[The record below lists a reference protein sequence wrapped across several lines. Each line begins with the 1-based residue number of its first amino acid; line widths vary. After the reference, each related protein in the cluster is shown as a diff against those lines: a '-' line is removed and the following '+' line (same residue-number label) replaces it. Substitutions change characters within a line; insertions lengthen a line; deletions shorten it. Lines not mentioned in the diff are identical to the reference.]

1 MTTQW
6 YAVCTRP
13 QQELKVSAALT
24 KKGIENLCP
33 LTRKMLVSNGFRKK
47 LTWNPVFPSF
57 VFVHITEAQF
67 NTVLRTNDVMSFMY
81 WMGKPAVVNDA
92 DIKTI
97 EQFTTRYPNVTVQKT
112 AIIKNAV
119 LAAAA
124 FDETAEEEVELQ
136 DERIRTV
143 VPSLGFILTA
153 SREKNYRVINTN
165 IERGKMID

>member
-13 QQELKVSAALT
+13 QQELKASAALT
-24 KKGIENLCP
+24 KKGIENFCP

-47 LTWNPVFPSF
+47 IAWNPVFPSF
-57 VFVHITEAQF
+57 VFVHVTEAEF
-67 NTVLRTNDVMSFMY
+67 NTVLRTNDVVSFMY
-81 WMGKPAVVNDA
+81 WMGKPAVVADA

-97 EQFTTRYPNVTVQKT
+97 EQFASRYPNVTVQKT
-112 AIIKNAV
+112 AIIKNALV
-119 LAAAA
+119 AASV
-124 FDETAEEEVELQ
+124 FTETADEDNDLQ

-143 VPSLGFILTA
+143 IPSLGFILTA